1 MNALKGRRTIQGGSI
16 KKRVISSIEEKIS
29 KESFMLEVMLELD
42 LVKWVFLRHDREGRP
57 GWPVWETAELG
68 LV

>member
-1 MNALKGRRTIQGGSI
+1 MNALKERRTIQGGSI